1 MKKIHFEKSLTR
13 DSALVT
19 QQGWYEA
26 LAKTPQKFLGIKKPI
41 YPPMFDYVNDGAV
54 EIWESPDA
62 LKIIN
67 DKLLAINKKDKNFLV
82 DFIKRHQ
89 KNLEYFE
96 KEWRKPA
103 LKSARELRAFVDRF
117 FEDVLVFTVYY
128 LSAVDER
135 TPRNLRKLALAVR
148 RTDVYFEKGDRLIR
162 NSLIYLYPK
171 LKGYENLI
179 LRQEILK
186 PPSVKILAQRRKNMV
201 VVGEKFAAVMSL
213 EEFARKNKNY
223 VFKIDKVDKNLK
235 TIKGQT
241 GFGGKVRGSARILR
255 RKDQINE
262 FKKGEVIVSF
272 MTTPD
277 FVPAM
282 KKAAAFVTDEGG
294 ITCHAA
300 IIAREMKKP
309 CIIGTKIATKVLHDG
324 DLVEVDADRGI
335 VKIINKKIS

>member
-26 LAKTPQKFLGIKKPI
+26 LAKAPRKFLGIKKPI
-41 YPPMFDYVNDGAV
+41 NPPMFDYINDGAV
-54 EIWESPDA
+54 EIWESPEA
-62 LKIIN
+62 LKEAT

-82 DFIKRHQ
+82 GFIKRHQ
-89 KNLEYFE
+89 KNLKYFE
-96 KEWRKPA
+96 KQWQKSA
-103 LKSARELRAFVDRF
+103 LKSSAALKSYVDRF
-117 FEDVLVFTVYY
+117 FEDVLVFTIYY

-135 TPRNLRKLALAVR
+135 TPKNLRKLALAVR
-148 RTDVYFEKGDRLIR
+148 ETDVYFEKSDRLIR
-162 NSLIYLYPK
+162 NSLIYLHPE

-179 LRQEILK
+179 LRREISK
-186 PPSVKILAQRRKNMV
+186 PPSLKKLARRRKNMV
-201 VVGEKFAAVMSL
+201 VVGEKYAALISL
-213 EEFARKNKNY
+213 KEFARKNKNY
-223 VFKIDKVDKNLK
+223 IIKIDKVDKNLK
-235 TIKGQT
+235 IIKGQT
-241 GFGGKVRGSARILR
+241 GFGGNVRGVVRILR

-282 KKAAAFVTDEGG
+282 KLAAAFVTDEGG
-294 ITCHAA
+294 VTCHAA

-309 CIIGTKIATKVLHDG
+309 CVIGTKIATKVLRDG
-324 DLVEVDADRGI
+324 DVVIVDANRGI
-335 VKIINKKIS
+335 VEIIK